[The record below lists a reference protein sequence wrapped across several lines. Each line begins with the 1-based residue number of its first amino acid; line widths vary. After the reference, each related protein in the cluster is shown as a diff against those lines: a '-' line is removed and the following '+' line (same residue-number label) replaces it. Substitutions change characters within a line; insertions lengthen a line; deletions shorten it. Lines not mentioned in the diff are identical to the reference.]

1 LKTIA
6 LFGGTGFV
14 GSRLQQKL
22 IEQGFA
28 VRMLVRDPEQ
38 SRLMPLAGKLSTVC
52 GTLEDPAAVNDTLTG
67 CDACIVT
74 TGARSNSAADMHAVV
89 TGTQYIIK
97 AMHAQQINRLIKL
110 SGVSVRIGNEPFPL
124 MRRLLDI
131 GLKIAMPNP
140 SKSKYLEQDLIAS
153 SGLSW
158 TVVRPPV
165 ISDDPINK
173 TFAVHTHNY
182 LGLKINLDDLCDF
195 MIQQLDN
202 DTWQCQS
209 PVVGYR

>member
-1 LKTIA
+1 MKTIA

-22 IEQGFA
+22 LDQDYA

-38 SRLMPLAGKLSTVC
+38 ARVMPLAGKLSTVC
-52 GTLEDPAAVNDTLTG
+52 GSLEDPAAVADTLTG
-67 CDACIVT
+67 CDACVVV
-74 TGARSNSAADMHAVV
+74 TGARSNSAADMHAIV

-140 SKSKYLEQDLIAS
+140 SKSKYLEQDLIES
-153 SGLSW
+153 SGLNW

-165 ISDDPINK
+165 ITDDPINK
-173 TFAVHTHNY
+173 AFAAHAHDY

-195 MIQQLDN
+195 LIQQLDS
-202 DTWQCQS
+202 DTWHCQN